1 VNVKLAI
8 FNSLLQKYKKKPQI
22 GYYFSGLIYSLP
34 NHKHC
39 HFSPFIKYFF
49 ILGLPYVLKNTSL
62 RMARLNLLEETR
74 FEKLPVS
81 VFDNPATAS
90 VNVAN
95 RIAALIKEKQAHNQT
110 AVLGLATGATPVA
123 VYAELV
129 RLHREEQLSFYNVI
143 TFNLDE
149 YYPMKPG
156 TEQSYVTFMNEHL
169 FNHIDIPKGNINI
182 PDGTLPLEDIPA
194 FCLAYEHEIGK
205 LGGLDIQIL
214 GIGRTGHIGFNEP
227 GSAPNSGTRLVTL
240 DDLTRRDAARD
251 FGGKSFVPAKAI
263 TMGIGTIFKARQII
277 LMAWNKKKASIIK
290 KAVEGEISS
299 DVPATFLQLS
309 QHVEFILDQDAASML
324 TRFDTP
330 WLVKDC
336 IWDEKLIR
344 KAVIWLANTLQ
355 KPILKLTEED
365 FNNHGMA
372 QLAIEKGPVYN
383 INIHIFN
390 KLQHTITGWPGG
402 KPHADDSQRPERAE
416 PAKKR
421 VIIFSPHPDDDVISM
436 GGTFIRL
443 VDQQH
448 DVHVA
453 YQTSGNTAV
462 WDDDALRFVEFSID
476 FAQKMSLDSQDL
488 KGIYT
493 NMRSFMESK
502 QPNQVDTAEIQS
514 VKGLIRKGEATA
526 AARYCGLSDDHIH
539 FMALPFYET
548 GKNQKNPVSQLDI
561 DQTISLLKKIKP
573 EQIFAAG
580 DFEDPHGTHIV
591 CFNIILS
598 AMIQLRKT
606 ESWAQDCWLW
616 MYRGAW
622 LEFDT
627 HEIEM
632 AVPLSPQELM
642 KKKYA
647 IFKHQSQKDRAV
659 FPGDDARE
667 FWERAEDRNRETAKA
682 YDELGLAEYEAME
695 AFVRWKF

>member
-1 VNVKLAI
+1 
-8 FNSLLQKYKKKPQI
+8 
-22 GYYFSGLIYSLP
+22 
-34 NHKHC
+34 
-39 HFSPFIKYFF
+39 
-49 ILGLPYVLKNTSL
+49 
-62 RMARLNLLEETR
+62 MARLNLLEETR

-81 VFDNPATAS
+81 VFDNPTEAS
-90 VNVAN
+90 KNVAQ
-95 RIAALIKEKQAHNQT
+95 RIANIIRTKQQENTH
-110 AVLGLATGATPVA
+110 AVIGLATGATPIE
-123 VYAELV
+123 VYSELV
-129 RLHREEQLSFYNVI
+129 RLHREEGLSFKNVV

-149 YYPMKPG
+149 YYPMQPDAD
-156 TEQSYVTFMNEHL
+156 QSYVSFMNAHL
-169 FNHIDIPKGNINI
+169 FDHIDIDRNNINI
-182 PDGTLPLEDIPA
+182 PDGTVPLDDIPD
-194 FCLAYEHEIGK
+194 FCLQYEQKIASY
-205 LGGLDIQIL
+205 GGLDIQIL

-251 FGGKSFVPAKAI
+251 FGGKSFVPTKAI
-263 TMGIGTIFKARQII
+263 TMGIGTIFQAREIV
-277 LMAWNKKKASIIK
+277 LMAWNRKKAPIIR

-309 QHVEFILDQDAASML
+309 ENVEFILDKEAASLL

-336 IWDEKLIR
+336 VWEDKLIR
-344 KAVIWLANTLQ
+344 KAVIWLANTLK
-355 KPILKLTEED
+355 KPILKLTEDD

-372 QLAIEKGPVYN
+372 QLAVEKGPVYN

-402 KPHADDSQRPERAE
+402 KPNADDSQRPERAE
-416 PAKKR
+416 PANKR
-421 VIIFSPHPDDDVISM
+421 VVIFSPHPDDDVISM

-443 VDQQH
+443 VDQKH

-476 FAQKMSLDSQDL
+476 FADKMGLGQEALQTLYQD
-488 KGIYT
+488 
-493 NMRSFMESK
+493 MRSFMEK
-502 QPNQVDTAEIQS
+502 KRPNQVDTKEIQT
-514 VKGLIRKGEATA
+514 VKGLIRKGEAIA
-526 AARYCGLSDDHIH
+526 GARYCGLEDDHIH
-539 FMALPFYET
+539 FMALPFYES
-548 GKNQKNPVSQLDI
+548 GKNQKNPVTNVDVQLTI
-561 DQTISLLKKIKP
+561 DLLQKIKP
-573 EQIFAAG
+573 QQIFAAG

-591 CFNIILS
+591 CFNIILE
-598 AMIQLRKT
+598 AMNHLRET
-606 ESWAQDCWLW
+606 EEWAKDCWLW

-622 LEFDT
+622 LEFET

-632 AVPLSPQELM
+632 AVPLSPQELE

-667 FWERAEDRNRETAKA
+667 FWKRAEDRNRETAKS

>member
-1 VNVKLAI
+1 
-8 FNSLLQKYKKKPQI
+8 
-22 GYYFSGLIYSLP
+22 
-34 NHKHC
+34 
-39 HFSPFIKYFF
+39 
-49 ILGLPYVLKNTSL
+49 
-62 RMARLNLLEETR
+62 MARLNLLEETR

-81 VFDNPATAS
+81 VFETPRAAS
-90 VNVAN
+90 LNVAN
-95 RIAALIKEKQAHNQT
+95 RIANLIKKKQGHNEK
-110 AVLGLATGATPVA
+110 AVLGLATGATPIA

-129 RLHREEQLSFYNVI
+129 RMHKEEGLSFKNVT

-149 YYPMKPG
+149 YYPMQPDAA
-156 TEQSYVTFMNEHL
+156 QSYVSFMNEHL
-169 FNHIDIPKGNINI
+169 FDHIDIDKNNVNI
-182 PDGTLPLEDIPA
+182 PDGTLSLDEIPA
-194 FCLAYEHEIGK
+194 FCLGYEKKIGE

-251 FGGKSFVPAKAI
+251 FGGKSFVPTKAI
-263 TMGIGTIFKARQII
+263 TMGIGTIFKARVII
-277 LMAWNKKKASIIK
+277 LMAWNQKKAPIIK

-299 DVPATFLQLS
+299 EVPATYLQLS
-309 QHVEFILDQDAASML
+309 DHVEFILDKDAASLL

-336 IWDEKLIR
+336 VWDELLTR
-344 KAVIWLANTLQ
+344 KAVIWLANTLN
-355 KPILKLTEED
+355 KPVLKLTEDD

-372 QLAIEKGPVYN
+372 QLAVEKGPVYN

-416 PAKKR
+416 PSKKR

-443 VDQQH
+443 VDQKH

-476 FAQKMSLDSQDL
+476 FSEKMGIDKPELKSL
-488 KGIYT
+488 YN
-493 NMRSFMESK
+493 NMRSFMEKK
-502 QPNQVDTAEIQS
+502 QPNQIDTPEIQT
-514 VKGLIRKGEATA
+514 VKGLIRKGEAIA
-526 AARYCGLSDDHIH
+526 GARYCGLEDDHIH
-539 FMALPFYET
+539 FMALPFYES
-548 GKNQKNPVSQLDI
+548 GKNQKNPVTNADVE
-561 DQTISLLKKIKP
+561 QTMELLQKIKP
-573 EQIFAAG
+573 EQVFAAG

-591 CFNIILS
+591 CFNIILE
-598 AMIQLRKT
+598 ALKRLAKT
-606 ESWAQDCWLW
+606 ESWVKDCWLW

-622 LEFDT
+622 KEFET

-632 AVPLSPQELM
+632 AVPLSPQEVER
-642 KKKYA
+642 KKFA

-667 FWERAEDRNRETAKA
+667 FWKRAEDRNRETAKS
-682 YDELGLAEYEAME
+682 YDDLGLAEYEAME
-695 AFVRWKF
+695 AFVRYKF